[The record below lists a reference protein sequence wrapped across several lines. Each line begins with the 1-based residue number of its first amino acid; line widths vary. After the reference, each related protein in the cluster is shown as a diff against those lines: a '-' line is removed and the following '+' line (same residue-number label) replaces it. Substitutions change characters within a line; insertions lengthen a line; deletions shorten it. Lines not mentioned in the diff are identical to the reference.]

1 MAEYTIS
8 YSDSA
13 KGFPTFHSF
22 IPEWIENLN
31 DSFFTFKDGQ
41 LYIHHTV
48 ESQRNNYYG
57 VDYSSVIEFSANEG
71 PSDIKMYRAIKT
83 EGSSKNWD
91 VTVET
96 ENEQG
101 FVNKDSFQKKEGMY
115 YGYVRNNNTTV
126 DYKKLSVQGIGS
138 CASSTTT
145 TVSVTGLDPG
155 IVSIGDDLY
164 QATVSG
170 TTIGT
175 PSLLGAI
182 SSISGDVIT
191 HGGSTA
197 ATASNFILFAK
208 NQTAESEGVRG
219 YHAKVKLTN
228 NSTSPV
234 ELYAVDSE
242 VTKSNL

>member
-1 MAEYTIS
+1 MAENTIS
-8 YSDSA
+8 YSHSA

-48 ESQRNNYYG
+48 ENQRNNYYG
-57 VDYSSVIEFSANEG
+57 VNYDSVIEFSANEG
-71 PSDIKMYRAIKT
+71 PSDIKMFRAIKT
-83 EGSSKNWD
+83 EGNSNNWD

-96 ENEQG
+96 ENESG
-101 FVNKDSFQKKEGMY
+101 FVDKDMFQKKEGFH
-115 YGYVRNNNTTV
+115 YGYIRNKNTSV
-126 DYKKLSVQGIGS
+126 DYKKLSVQGIGT

-145 TVSVTGLDPG
+145 TVSVTGLDSG

-175 PSLLGAI
+175 PTLLGVI
-182 SSISGDVIT
+182 SSISGDIIT
-191 HGGSTA
+191 HNGTTA
-197 ATASNFILFAK
+197 ATASNFVLFAK

-234 ELYAVDSE
+234 ELYKVDSE